1 MPELKAFAE
10 LEQAA
15 VVEEAGEEKKVVNAP
30 HWRRWRE
37 KSKLVTINLNG

>member
-1 MPELKAFAE
+1 
-10 LEQAA
+10 
-15 VVEEAGEEKKVVNAP
+15 VVEEVGEEKKVVNAP